1 MIVEGKLASLGLPAS
16 GPRGRLPQEPLGSA
30 VRLASGG
37 GQILY
42 LSGTVPIRGEEAYLP
57 GLLGAELTIEQG
69 YEAAR
74 WALVQALSA
83 IKYALGDLDRFETA
97 IHLTGYVNSAP
108 GFADQPRVING
119 ATDLLVELYGE
130 RGKPTRAAIGCHG
143 LALNS
148 SVELVLVI
156 SFTGYRRAPATG
168 PGPLGPVT
176 GARFLR
182 FRAPR
187 ATPGGPPAPRPRS
200 PGAGAPGRR
209 AGARPT
215 GRV

>member
-1 MIVEGKLASLGLPAS
+1 MIVEGKLASLGLPLPDLEADYRKNRS
-16 GPRGRLPQEPLGSA
+16 GARFVSHRA
-30 VRLASGG
+30 V

-130 RGKPTRAAIGCHG
+130 RGKPTRAAFFSIAGFITPH
-143 LALNS
+143 
-148 SVELVLVI
+148 
-156 SFTGYRRAPATG
+156 
-168 PGPLGPVT
+168 PVT
-176 GARFLR
+176 MTQSGLN
-182 FRAPR
+182 
-187 ATPGGPPAPRPRS
+187 
-200 PGAGAPGRR
+200 
-209 AGARPT
+209 
-215 GRV
+215 